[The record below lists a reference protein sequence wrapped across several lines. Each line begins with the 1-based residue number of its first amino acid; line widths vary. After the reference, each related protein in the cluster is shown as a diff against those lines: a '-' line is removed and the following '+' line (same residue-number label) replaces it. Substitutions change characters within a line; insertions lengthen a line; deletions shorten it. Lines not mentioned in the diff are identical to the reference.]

1 MAAHC
6 QIELFVLTS
15 ELVIHLPVKAKS
27 SERRVKTG
35 KEISIYNLAD
45 GVTDEQYREYVKNI
59 KGPFLESLPS
69 VSKFELVRI
78 KGAVTGESPYT
89 YVGILHVDNLDEFY
103 QRDVPSQQFQEF
115 LKEVMPMIKQECYHM
130 MYGEEIY

>member
-1 MAAHC
+1 M
-6 QIELFVLTS
+6 
-15 ELVIHLPVKAKS
+15 
-27 SERRVKTG
+27 G

-45 GVTDEQYREYVKNI
+45 GVTDEQYLEYVRNSKA
-59 KGPFLESLPS
+59 PFLESLS
-69 VSKFELVRI
+69 STSKFELVRI

-103 QRDVPSQQFQEF
+103 RRDVPSQQFQDF
-115 LKEVMPMIKQECYHM
+115 LKEVMPMIKQEGYHM

>member
-1 MAAHC
+1 M
-6 QIELFVLTS
+6 
-15 ELVIHLPVKAKS
+15 
-27 SERRVKTG
+27 G

-45 GVTDEQYREYVKNI
+45 GVTDEQYLEYVRNI

-69 VSKFELVRI
+69 ASKFELVRI

-89 YVGILHVDNLDEFY
+89 YVGILHVDDLDAFY
-103 QRDVPSQQFQEF
+103 ERDVASQQFQAF
-115 LKEVMPMIKQECYHM
+115 LKEVMPMIKQEGYHM

>member
-1 MAAHC
+1 M
-6 QIELFVLTS
+6 
-15 ELVIHLPVKAKS
+15 
-27 SERRVKTG
+27 G
-35 KEISIYNLAD
+35 KEISIYSLAH

-69 VSKFELVRI
+69 VRKFELVRI
-78 KGAVTGESPYT
+78 KGVVTGESPYT

-115 LKEVMPMIKQECYHM
+115 LKEVMPMIKQEGYHM
-130 MYGEEIY
+130 MYGEEVY

>member
-1 MAAHC
+1 M
-6 QIELFVLTS
+6 
-15 ELVIHLPVKAKS
+15 
-27 SERRVKTG
+27 G

-45 GVTDEQYREYVKNI
+45 GVTDEEYREYVKNT
-59 KGPFLESLPS
+59 KGPFLENLPS

-103 QRDVPSQQFQEF
+103 QRDVPSQQFQDF
-115 LKEVMPMIKQECYHM
+115 LGKVMPMIKQEGYHM

>member
-1 MAAHC
+1 LRKEG
-6 QIELFVLTS
+6 QD
-15 ELVIHLPVKAKS
+15 
-27 SERRVKTG
+27 G
-35 KEISIYNLAD
+35 KGNFFYNLAD

-59 KGPFLESLPS
+59 KGHFLESLPS
-69 VSKFELVRI
+69 VSKLELVRI

-89 YVGILHVDNLDEFY
+89 YVSILHVDNLDKFY

-115 LKEVMPMIKQECYHM
+115 LKEVMPMIKQEGYHM

>member
-1 MAAHC
+1 M
-6 QIELFVLTS
+6 
-15 ELVIHLPVKAKS
+15 
-27 SERRVKTG
+27 G
-35 KEISIYNLAD
+35 KEISVYNLAD

-115 LKEVMPMIKQECYHM
+115 LKEVMPMIKQEGYHM